1 MDRTFSIE
9 ILTALHIPEAAR
21 IEEICF
27 SEPWSEKSLSLLL
40 EGENLGVV
48 ALCEG
53 KVAAYGGMTCV
64 LDEGSVTNI
73 ATLPEYR
80 QRGIARAVLK
90 KMLDEAEKRGISA
103 VFLEVR
109 ASNGAAKALYL
120 SEGFEICGVRK
131 NFYRHPNEDALQ
143 MVYRKRN

>member
-1 MDRTFSIE
+1 MQRSFGVE
-9 ILTALHIPEAAR
+9 ILTASHIPQVSE
-21 IEEICF
+21 IEKACF
-27 SEPWSEKSLSLLL
+27 SEPWSENSLSLLT
-40 EGENLGVV
+40 EGENFGVV

-53 KVAAYGGMTCV
+53 RVVAYGGMTCV
-64 LDEGSVTNI
+64 LDEGAVTNI

-90 KMLDEAEKRGISA
+90 RMLHRAEERGIRA

-120 SEGFEICGVRK
+120 SEGFEVCGVRK

-143 MVYRKRN
+143 MAYRKKI